1 MTLRDKQPI
10 ESINPPG
17 RARLAHCITK
27 LKTIK
32 RETYRKRPELAA
44 KDLAAAGDFRRA
56 ARRRSSE
63 ATFLGGN
70 IDFI

>member
-1 MTLRDKQPI
+1 
-10 ESINPPG
+10 
-17 RARLAHCITK
+17 
-27 LKTIK
+27 
-32 RETYRKRPELAA
+32 LAA
-44 KDLAAAGDFRRA
+44 KGLAAAGDFRRA